1 MFGKV
6 KMAAAAVAGLLVG
19 ASIFALWATL
29 IYGPSQFALGHIAGK
44 RDLAAEVQKATDAER
59 VRQAAEN
66 DAARASQRRRLED
79 LSDSLARTKDELEIL
94 HEQAQQAT
102 NVPPVREDGSCEPVR
117 GISTDSMRTIN
128 RY

>member
-1 MFGKV
+1 MLSTI
-6 KMAAAAVAGLLVG
+6 KMGAAAFAGLLVG

-29 IYGPSQFALGHIAGK
+29 IYGPTRYALGHIAGE
-44 RDLAAEVQKATDAER
+44 RDCAAKVQAAVDDER

-79 LSDSLARTKDELEIL
+79 LSDSLARTKDELDIL
-94 HEQAQQAT
+94 HEQAQQASVET
-102 NVPPVREDGSCEPVR
+102 TVREDGSCDPVR